1 MFEHIT
7 AAAPD
12 PILGLNDEF
21 NKDPRSHK
29 INLGVGVYKDEAG
42 NTPVLPS
49 VKKAEQQLLASENS
63 KSYLGIP
70 GSADY
75 ALVVQKLLFGENSDI
90 VSGKRAQ
97 TAHSPGGTGGIRVAA
112 EFIKRQLGDRTVW
125 ISDPTWANHMGIF
138 DAVGLP
144 VKRYGYYN
152 ADAHDIDFDAALADL
167 AAVNEGDV
175 VLFHGCCHNPTGID
189 PTIEQWQQLAELCAT
204 KSALP
209 FFDFAYQGFATGIE
223 EDAAG
228 LRLFLDHCDELLV
241 ASSFSKNFGIYG
253 ERTGA
258 FTLVAKT
265 AETAATAFTQVKS
278 IIRVIYSNPPK
289 HGSAVVAAILSD
301 PELKAQWEA
310 ELAEMRERIK
320 KMRSLFVSTLKAKGV
335 STDFSFIERQ
345 NGMFSFS
352 GLSKDQVVKMRE
364 NSAVY
369 AVNSGRFNVAAMTE
383 SNMDALCDAI
393 AAVVD

>member
-7 AAAPD
+7 AAPAD

-49 VKKAEQQLLASENS
+49 VKKAEEQLLASENS

-75 ALVVQKLLFGENSDI
+75 ALVVQKLLFGETSSI
-90 VSGKRAQ
+90 VTDKRAQ

-144 VKRYGYYN
+144 IKRYAYYN
-152 ADAHDIDFDAALADL
+152 ADQHDIDFDAAMADL
-167 AAVNEGDV
+167 ASVASGDV
-175 VLFHGCCHNPTGID
+175 VLVHGCCHNPTGID
-189 PTIEQWQQLAELCAT
+189 PTLEQWEQLAKLCAD
-204 KSALP
+204 KGALP
-209 FFDFAYQGFATGIE
+209 FFDFAYQGFASGIE

-228 LRLFLDHCDELLV
+228 LRLFLEHCDELLV

-258 FTLVAKT
+258 FTLVASN

-289 HGSAVVAAILSD
+289 HGSAVVAAILGEPD
-301 PELKAQWEA
+301 LKAQWES
-310 ELAEMRERIK
+310 ELAEMRDRIK

-352 GLSKDQVVKMRE
+352 GLSKEQVLKIRE
-364 NSAVY
+364 DSAVY

-383 SNMDALCDAI
+383 ANMDALCDAI

>member
-7 AAAPD
+7 AAPAD

-21 NKDPRSHK
+21 NKDPRAHK
-29 INLGVGVYKDEAG
+29 INLGVGVYKDESG

-49 VKKAEQQLLASENS
+49 VKKAEQSLLASENS

-75 ALVVQKLLFGENSDI
+75 ALVVQKLLFGDDSAI
-90 VSGKRAQ
+90 VNDKRAQ
-97 TAHSPGGTGGIRVAA
+97 TAQSPGGTGGIRVAA
-112 EFIKRQLGDRTVW
+112 EFIKRQLGDRNVW
-125 ISDPTWANHMGIF
+125 ISEPTWANHMGIF

-144 VKRYGYYN
+144 VKRYRYYD
-152 ADAHDIDFDAALADL
+152 AAAHDIDFDAAMADL
-167 AAVNEGDV
+167 AGVAAGDV

-189 PTIEQWQQLAELCAT
+189 PSTEQWAQLAQLCAD
-204 KSALP
+204 KAALP

-228 LRLFLDHCDELLV
+228 LRLFLQHCPELLV

-258 FTLVAKT
+258 FTLVAAD

-289 HGSAVVAAILSD
+289 HGSAVVAAILGD

-320 KMRSLFVSTLKAKGV
+320 KMRSLFVETLKAKGV
-335 STDFSFIERQ
+335 TTDFSFIERQ

-352 GLSKDQVVKMRE
+352 GLSKEQVIKMRE
-364 NSAVY
+364 DSAVY

-383 SNMDALCDAI
+383 ANMDALCTAI